1 MTIIV
6 YKDGVVA
13 ADRLLAAGYSTQ
25 HITKLHILP
34 DGRLAAGGG
43 TTGSVSH
50 WMAALRGEVTRHP
63 HPEGFVIDGIVVSP
77 DGSAEVYNNSLLPYP
92 LVGNSFIAFGSD
104 AACFAAQVLH
114 HQGMS
119 AAGIVEC
126 ISEEH
131 GFSGVDT
138 AAVEDGKWVIRN
150 ISTGE

>member
-6 YKDGVVA
+6 YKDGVLA
-13 ADRLLAAGYSTQ
+13 ADRLLAAGFSTQ
-25 HITKLHILP
+25 HTTKIHVLP
-34 DGRLAAGGG
+34 DGRVAAAAG
-43 TTGSVSH
+43 TISNVSY
-50 WMAALRGEVTRHP
+50 WMAALRGEVPLHP
-63 HPEGFVIDGIVVSP
+63 QREGFTVEGIVVST
-77 DGSAEVYNNSLLPYP
+77 DGKVECFSDSLIPYDINKNYF
-92 LVGNSFIAFGSD
+92 LCAGSD

-114 HQGMS
+114 RQGMS